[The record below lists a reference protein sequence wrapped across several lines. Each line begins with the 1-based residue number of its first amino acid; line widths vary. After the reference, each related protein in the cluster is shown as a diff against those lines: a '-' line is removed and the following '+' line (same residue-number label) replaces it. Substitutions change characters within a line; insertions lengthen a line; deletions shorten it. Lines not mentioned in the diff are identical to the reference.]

1 MGKHILTATNITA
14 NPINNSVA
22 EYASVDIQYIGSNAL
37 NNPTANNDTEINR
50 TIYERLHLQSSQL
63 EQPKPTSQHN
73 NQTTKKTSK
82 SSKNNTTSSSSNNT
96 STSSNKGSIIMQQ
109 HHQQRQHQPPSSYN
123 LGNYFP
129 RVSSEPT
136 SRKNYQ
142 TPSSRERDL
151 KVKRILFYA
160 GYKLFTPGY
169 YLLCDFL
176 FYTIQDINFV
186 GYIKP
191 FYFLFYIIQ
200 RIFSSLQTEEGVF

>member
-1 MGKHILTATNITA
+1 MGKHILTATNITT

-22 EYASVDIQYIGSNAL
+22 EYACVDIQCIGSNAL
-37 NNPTANNDTEINR
+37 NNVTANNDTEISHS
-50 TIYERLHLQSSQL
+50 IYERLHLQSSQL
-63 EQPKPTSQHN
+63 EQPKPSTQHN

-82 SSKNNTTSSSSNNT
+82 SSRNNTTSSSNNT

-142 TPSSRERDL
+142 TTSSRDRDL
-151 KVKRILFYA
+151 KVKEHI
-160 GYKLFTPGY
+160 
-169 YLLCDFL
+169 
-176 FYTIQDINFV
+176 
-186 GYIKP
+186 
-191 FYFLFYIIQ
+191 
-200 RIFSSLQTEEGVF
+200 

>member
-1 MGKHILTATNITA
+1 MGKHILTATNITTT
-14 NPINNSVA
+14 PINNSVA
-22 EYASVDIQYIGSNAL
+22 EYACVDIQCIGSNAR
-37 NNPTANNDTEINR
+37 NNATANNDTEINR
-50 TIYERLHLQSSQL
+50 SIYERLHIQSSNL
-63 EQPKPTSQHN
+63 EQPKPRTQLN

-82 SSKNNTTSSSSNNT
+82 GSIKNNNTTSSSNNT

-109 HHQQRQHQPPSSYN
+109 HQQQRQHQPPSSYN

-142 TPSSRERDL
+142 TTSSRERDL

-191 FYFLFYIIQ
+191 FYFLFLYNTTN
-200 RIFSSLQTEEGVF
+200 F

>member
-1 MGKHILTATNITA
+1 MGKHILTATNITT

-22 EYASVDIQYIGSNAL
+22 EYACVDIQCIGSNAL
-37 NNPTANNDTEINR
+37 NNVTANNDTEISHS
-50 TIYERLHLQSSQL
+50 IYERLHLQSSQL
-63 EQPKPTSQHN
+63 EQPKPSTQHN

-82 SSKNNTTSSSSNNT
+82 SSRNNTTSSSNNT

-151 KVKRILFYA
+151 KVK
-160 GYKLFTPGY
+160 KS
-169 YLLCDFL
+169 FL
-176 FYTIQDINFV
+176 RR
-186 GYIKP
+186 
-191 FYFLFYIIQ
+191 L
-200 RIFSSLQTEEGVF
+200 